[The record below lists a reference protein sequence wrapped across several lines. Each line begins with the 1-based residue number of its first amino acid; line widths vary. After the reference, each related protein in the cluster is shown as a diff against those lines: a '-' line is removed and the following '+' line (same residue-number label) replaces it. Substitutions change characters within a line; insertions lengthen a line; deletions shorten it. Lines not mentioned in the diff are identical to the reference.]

1 MEPEAAGTVLAFD
14 NPWQIAALI
23 AATVTLRLLSAYTG
37 FFNLHDTLRNWR
49 AGILEFIDSLLIALL
64 LVFCVLRPF
73 VIQAFFIPSG
83 SMLPTL
89 QINDRIL
96 VNKFIYHFSGPEPGD
111 IVVFQAPPAADHL
124 DRDFIKRVVGT
135 PGDRISIHDGYLFR
149 NGDKIVE
156 PYVAEQPM
164 YRWPRDATGQ
174 PDSITVPEGNL
185 IVLGDNR
192 NVSNDSKSWGAVSSP
207 GQIEHRPFLP
217 MENVKGEAVF
227 IFYPFGRIRLLR

>member
-23 AATVTLRLLSAYTG
+23 AATVSLRLFSAYTG
-37 FFNLHDTLRNWR
+37 FFDLHQTLKNWR
-49 AGILEFIDSLLIALL
+49 SGILEFIDSLLIALL

-96 VNKFIYHFSGPEPGD
+96 VNKFIYHFGDPEPGD
-111 IVVFQAPPAADHL
+111 IVVFRAPPAADHL

-135 PGDRISIHDGYLFR
+135 PGDRISIHDGYLYR
-149 NGDKIVE
+149 NGRRLRNPTSPSSRCIGGPVIQRVSPTALLCPK
-156 PYVAEQPM
+156 
-164 YRWPRDATGQ
+164 
-174 PDSITVPEGNL
+174 DSSSFLEITVTSPTTARAG
-185 IVLGDNR
+185 VL
-192 NVSNDSKSWGAVSSP
+192 
-207 GQIEHRPFLP
+207 
-217 MENVKGEAVF
+217 
-227 IFYPFGRIRLLR
+227 